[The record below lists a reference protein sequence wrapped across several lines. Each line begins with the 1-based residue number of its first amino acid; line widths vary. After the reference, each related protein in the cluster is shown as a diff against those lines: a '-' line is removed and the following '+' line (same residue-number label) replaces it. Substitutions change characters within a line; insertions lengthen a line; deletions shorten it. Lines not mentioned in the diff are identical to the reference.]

1 MYDQLVH
8 VADEL
13 HFRVEDATFG
23 ESGKNGECD
32 FGRHLIRVHAGR
44 DQVQRIKTLAHE
56 LGHAILHASDGL
68 ARELK
73 ELEAES
79 VAFAACQAQG
89 INAGAYTFGYVT
101 GRAVDGDQA
110 IAGIKQPAGGADS
123 ESGGYDHRQDGRGG
137 SQMTSRATS
146 ASLDAQAAPL
156 GPFSGHLLR
165 LWLRYHRRHSGQ
177 RPGLQPAPASRD
189 TPSIRD

>member
-32 FGRHLIRVHAGR
+32 FGRDLIRVHAGR

-79 VAFAACQAQG
+79 VAFVVCESLG
-89 INAGAYTFGYVT
+89 VDSGAYTFGYVT
-101 GRAVDGDQA
+101 SWAGSGDEA
-110 IAGIKQPAGGADS
+110 IAGIKQSAARIQKAAATIIDKMAAGDS
-123 ESGGYDHRQDGRGG
+123 N
-137 SQMTSRATS
+137 
-146 ASLDAQAAPL
+146 
-156 GPFSGHLLR
+156 
-165 LWLRYHRRHSGQ
+165 
-177 RPGLQPAPASRD
+177 
-189 TPSIRD
+189 